1 MSSVSIQPNSG
12 GAGVFTIAS
21 PSSSTNYTLNLPAEN
36 GTILTTGSSVNLS
49 SKIQPISASA
59 TSGALTVTLNPT
71 VLDFRSST
79 TSSGTVNTRT
89 IGTAISVTIPNGATL
104 GTISSNASTIMA
116 LAIDNAGTIELAVVN
131 LAGGVNLSETGLIST
146 TAINTSSP
154 ALNSS
159 NNVIYSDTAR
169 TSVPYRVV
177 GFVQSTQTTAG
188 VWVIPAATGT
198 TTVQGI
204 GGQAMAGMNTLGYGQ
219 TWQSVTRVVATTY
232 YNLTGKP
239 IVVAP
244 LFNVPSNGSA
254 AIIVNGLQV
263 AYLSEGSVAG
273 NNAQFNAI
281 VPPGSSYTFTVSGAT
296 LTSCVELR

>member
-1 MSSVSIQPNSG
+1 MSSVSIQPSSG

-21 PSSSTNYTLNLPAEN
+21 PASSTNYTLNLPAEN
-36 GTILTTGSSVNLS
+36 GTILTTGSTTNLG
-49 SKIQPISASA
+49 SKIQPISATASG
-59 TSGALTVTLNPT
+59 GALTVSLSPT
-71 VLDFRSST
+71 ILDFRSST
-79 TSSGTVNTRT
+79 TSSGAVNTRT
-89 IGTAISVTIPNGATL
+89 IGSTISITVPSGATL

-116 LAIDNAGTIELAVVN
+116 LALDNAGTVELAVVN
-131 LAGGVNLSETGLIST
+131 LAGGVDLSETGLIST
-146 TAINTSSP
+146 TAISTGST
-154 ALNSS
+154 S
-159 NNVIYSDTAR
+159 NNVVYSAVAR
-169 TSVPYRVV
+169 SLVPYRVV

-188 VWVIPAATGT
+188 VWVIPAASGT

-219 TWQSVTRVVATTY
+219 TWQSVTRVAGTIY

-239 IVVAP
+239 IVVSP
-244 LFNVPSNGSA
+244 LFNVPSNGSV
-254 AIIVNGLQV
+254 AILVNGLQV